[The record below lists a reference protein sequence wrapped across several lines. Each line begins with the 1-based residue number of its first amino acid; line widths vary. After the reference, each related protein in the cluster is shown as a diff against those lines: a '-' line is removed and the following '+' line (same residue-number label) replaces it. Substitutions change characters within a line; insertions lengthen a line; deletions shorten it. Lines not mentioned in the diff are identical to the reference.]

1 MLRETV
7 LAGFLALHDEPSYL
21 EIGVHSGHTFH
32 PLKAAFKV
40 AVDPDFQ
47 FELPSP
53 SVTSSVEYHQVTS
66 DRYFGTIADPARKFD
81 VIYVDGLHTAEQTLR
96 DVLNAV
102 EWLHDDG
109 VIVVDDVIPSSYA
122 ASLPD
127 FDDFDRVRKAIAV
140 ESGGHA
146 WMGDVYRVVFFVQAF
161 MQGWDYR
168 VVEENHGQLVM
179 WRSRRPAVAHPERTL
194 EWTGRVDMVTM
205 IKSFDDMQR
214 TPYAEI
220 LAAYEAAMERRRAAI
235 SRPTGPRA
243 FKPFLTPDPV
253 EP

>member
-7 LAGFLALHDEPSYL
+7 LAGFLALHDEARYL

-32 PLKAAFKV
+32 PLQAALKV

-47 FELPSP
+47 FEVPAQN
-53 SVTSSVEYHQVTS
+53 VTKEVEYHEVTS
-66 DRYFGTIADPARKFD
+66 DQYFGTIATPGKKFN

-102 EWLHDDG
+102 ECLEDDG

-127 FDDFDRVRKAIAV
+127 FDDFDRVRKSIAL
-140 ESGGHA
+140 EAGGHA
-146 WMGDVYRVVFFVQAF
+146 WMGDVYRVVFFVQTF
-161 MQGWDYR
+161 MQGWEYA

-179 WRSRRPAVAHPERTL
+179 WRQRRSKVAHPERTI
-194 EWTGRVDMVTM
+194 EWTGRIDLLTM
-205 IKSFDDMQR
+205 IKNFEDMR
-214 TPYAEI
+214 RMPYADI
-220 LAAYEAAMERRRAAI
+220 LAAYETALAEFR
-235 SRPTGPRA
+235 SRVIA
-243 FKPFLTPDPV
+243 
-253 EP
+253 